1 MNTFSSFSECF
12 SAFPVLEAS
21 VTDDANFTVL
31 TVVAGVVDVNSEAVL
46 VVDVVNGVVVVVDAI
61 FRVDD
66 DDVAI
71 FDVVVVVS
79 DSVTSVVSV
88 SCVVTAVKF
97 DA

>member
-1 MNTFSSFSECF
+1 MNTFSAFSECF
-12 SAFPVLEAS
+12 SAFSVLEAS

-46 VVDVVNGVVVVVDAI
+46 VVDVVNGVDA
-61 FRVDD
+61 FFLVDD